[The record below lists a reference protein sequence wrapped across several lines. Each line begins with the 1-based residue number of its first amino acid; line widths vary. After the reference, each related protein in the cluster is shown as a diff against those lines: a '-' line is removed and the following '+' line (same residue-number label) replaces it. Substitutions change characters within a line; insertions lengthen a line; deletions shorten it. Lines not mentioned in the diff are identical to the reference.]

1 MPTFNFSFIK
11 KDTNKRKT
19 NKNNKEYEVLKQNV
33 IGVVNVTINAIH
45 QINVDGNIYN
55 IKHSCYSCKGK
66 DTVYRIG
73 HNEVRPLQYIR
84 VKGEYKELD
93 NLCWLPFAVG
103 CIVKGNIVRNTIF
116 NITLFDIKKVWLDYD
131 NEEAY
136 NAWKFYKEHL
146 NEINNVI
153 KTKKLNAT

>member
-11 KDTNKRKT
+11 KDYNKRKA
-19 NKNNKEYEVLKQNV
+19 NKNNKEYEVLRQNV

-45 QINVDGNIYN
+45 QVSVDGNIYN

-66 DTVYRIG
+66 DVVYRIG
-73 HNEVRPLQYIR
+73 HNEFRPLQYIR
-84 VKGEYKELD
+84 FKGEYKELD

-116 NITLFDIKKVWLDYD
+116 NIDLFDIKKVWLDYD
-131 NEEAY
+131 NEEAH
-136 NAWKFYKEHL
+136 NALKFYREHL
-146 NEINNVI
+146 NEINDVI